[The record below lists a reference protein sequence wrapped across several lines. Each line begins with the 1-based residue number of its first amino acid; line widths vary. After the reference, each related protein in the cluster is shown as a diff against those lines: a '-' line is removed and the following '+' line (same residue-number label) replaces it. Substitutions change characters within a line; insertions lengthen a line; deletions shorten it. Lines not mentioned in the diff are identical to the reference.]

1 MGSFLDKPIT
11 EKETLNGA
19 GNGLVWGVSAMQGW
33 RVEMEDAHTCEVS
46 VPGMPET
53 SFFAVYD
60 GHGGKTVSTI
70 AGVQLLPMILQGQIL
85 ASGDKSPDTL
95 SKALYQGLFD
105 LDAKMLEQE
114 PKLASGED
122 HSGSTCIA
130 SFITPTHVIL
140 ANCGDSRAVL
150 SRKGQVHFATQDHKP
165 TDPAE
170 VARVE
175 AAGGF
180 IEMSRVC
187 GNLAVSRSL
196 GDYQYKD
203 RNDIPPQNQKICSAS
218 DMTTIPRAAD
228 DDFLLLCCDG
238 IWDVMSNQQ
247 AVDFVIEHLRAGIPA
262 PQICERML
270 DHCLIKNSKDNMSVN
285 IIVMPGAPKQV
296 EGYTVPDIHADGDDA
311 ERAKTETADAQALAR
326 RLSTIMNSLQG
337 QEQAGGTPPAATGG
351 R

>member
-1 MGSFLDKPIT
+1 M
-11 EKETLNGA
+11 
-19 GNGLVWGVSAMQGW
+19 
-33 RVEMEDAHTCEVS
+33 
-46 VPGMPET
+46 
-53 SFFAVYD
+53 
-60 GHGGKTVSTI
+60 STI
-70 AGVQLLPMILQGQIL
+70 AGVQLLPMILGGQIL
-85 ASGDKSPDTL
+85 GSGDKGPDCL

-114 PKLASGED
+114 PRLASGED

-165 TDPAE
+165 TDPGE

-203 RNDIPPQNQKICSAS
+203 RNDIPPQNQKICSAA
-218 DMTTIPRAAD
+218 DMTTIQRAAD

-247 AVDFVIEHLRAGIPA
+247 AVDFVIEHLKAGIPA

-270 DHCLIKNSKDNMSVN
+270 DHCLMKNSKDNMSVCVV
-285 IIVMPGAPKQV
+285 VMPGAPKQV
-296 EGYTVPDIHADGDDA
+296 EGYTVPEIRLDSEDD
-311 ERAKTETADAQALAR
+311 ERQKTEQQDGKLH
-326 RLSTIMNSLQG
+326 
-337 QEQAGGTPPAATGG
+337 
-351 R
+351 